1 METTR
6 LREMITLGG
15 GCFWCLEPVFREL
28 GGVEDVVVGYAGGQ
42 LQSPT
47 YEEVCSGT
55 TGHAE
60 VAQVTFDPRMIS
72 LREILEVFFSVHDP
86 TTINR
91 QGADV
96 GPQYRSIILYHNQRQ
111 KLVANELIAELNDQ
125 AVWASPIVTQVEP
138 LENFYP
144 AESYH
149 QGYFEKNPWA
159 GYCQVVIRPKVNKFR
174 SKYAERLKTGVSRS

>member
-1 METTR
+1 MVTTP
-6 LREMITLGG
+6 LRETISLGG

-28 GGVEDVVVGYAGGQ
+28 NGVEEVVVGYAGGQ
-42 LQSPT
+42 LEAPT
-47 YEEVCSGT
+47 YEEVCTGA

-60 VAQVTFDPRMIS
+60 VAQVTFNPRQIS

-96 GPQYRSIILYHNQRQ
+96 GPQYRSIILYHSQRQ
-111 KLVANELIAELNDQ
+111 MLVARELMAEIEEQ
-125 AVWASPIVTQVEP
+125 GVYSAPIVTQVVP
-138 LENFYP
+138 LEKFYP

-174 SKYAERLKTGVSRS
+174 SKYANRLKTGVYRS

>member
-1 METTR
+1 MDTTP
-6 LREMITLGG
+6 LRETITLGG

-28 GGVEDVVVGYAGGQ
+28 HGVEDVVVGYAGGQ

-60 VAQVTFDPRMIS
+60 VAQVTFDPRQVS
-72 LREILEVFFSVHDP
+72 LREILEVYFSVHDP
-86 TTINR
+86 TTVNR
-91 QGADV
+91 QGSDV
-96 GPQYRSIILYHNQRQ
+96 GTQYRSIILYQDQRQ
-111 KLVANELIAELNDQ
+111 KQVAREIIGELEEQ
-125 AVWASPIVTQVEP
+125 GVWAAPIVTQLAP

-144 AESYH
+144 AEAYH

-159 GYCQVVIRPKVNKFR
+159 GYCQVIIRPKLNKFR
-174 SKYAERLKTGVSRS
+174 SKYGSRLKTSISRS